1 MSPYVCA
8 ANEGDSCECTGT
20 AYYGKK
26 YLYETGM
33 PGSGTELTFDE
44 MITINNGNDY
54 ITQASRRRASHAP
67 RSRAR
72 TVDAPFQA
80 MVLPVRARVAGRRRI
95 DRVQQQRLRRR
106 PSQQLL
112 QVLLVRSVS

>member
-1 MSPYVCA
+1 MPPPSSPPLAPLSYVCA
-8 ANEGDSCECTGT
+8 ANEGDMCECTGT

-54 ITQASRRRASHAP
+54 ITQASRRRDTHPGAALAP
-67 RSRAR
+67 
-72 TVDAPFQA
+72 
-80 MVLPVRARVAGRRRI
+80 
-95 DRVQQQRLRRR
+95 
-106 PSQQLL
+106 
-112 QVLLVRSVS
+112 